1 MTSERY
7 RESRNM
13 SRPLPSRVTK
23 GARPCRSNS
32 FYEAS
37 RPTEGVEGH
46 PVDVVIDR
54 LPKVASLCRRL
65 LRLAKRWQCEVS
77 DAQAFIAYEDLRLEY
92 LRLRE
97 QGYFD
102 AGYHYGLLAGR
113 AESHAASAAENPAVR
128 AFAHQIGLAAAV
140 AKIPQPRIA
149 AALME
154 IARAMVLG
162 LPLR

>member
-1 MTSERY
+1 MTSERDG
-7 RESRNM
+7 ESRNM
-13 SRPLPSRVTK
+13 SRPLPSSDQ
-23 GARPCRSNS
+23 ARPALSVQLLLRGQPPHGGRRGS
-32 FYEAS
+32 
-37 RPTEGVEGH
+37 

-65 LRLAKRWQCEVS
+65 LRLAKRWQGEVS

-128 AFAHQIGLAAAV
+128 AFAHQVVLAAAV
-140 AKIPQPRIA
+140 ARIQQPRIA

>member
-13 SRPLPSRVTK
+13 SRPLPSRATK
-23 GARPCRSNS
+23 RARPCLSNS

-65 LRLAKRWQCEVS
+65 LRLAKRWQGEVS
-77 DAQAFIAYEDLRLEY
+77 DAQAFL
-92 LRLRE
+92 
-97 QGYFD
+97 
-102 AGYHYGLLAGR
+102 
-113 AESHAASAAENPAVR
+113 V
-128 AFAHQIGLAAAV
+128 
-140 AKIPQPRIA
+140 QPRVGDCDPPMA
-149 AALME
+149 FNSCATE
-154 IARAMVLG
+154 RE
-162 LPLR
+162 

>member
-1 MTSERY
+1 MTSERN

-13 SRPLPSRVTK
+13 SRPLPSRATK
-23 GARPCRSNS
+23 CARPCLSNS

-65 LRLAKRWQCEVS
+65 LRLAKRWQGEVS

-97 QGYFD
+97 QGYF
-102 AGYHYGLLAGR
+102 AGR
-113 AESHAASAAENPAVR
+113 AESHAASAVENPAVR
-128 AFAHQIGLAAAV
+128 AFAHQVGLAAAV